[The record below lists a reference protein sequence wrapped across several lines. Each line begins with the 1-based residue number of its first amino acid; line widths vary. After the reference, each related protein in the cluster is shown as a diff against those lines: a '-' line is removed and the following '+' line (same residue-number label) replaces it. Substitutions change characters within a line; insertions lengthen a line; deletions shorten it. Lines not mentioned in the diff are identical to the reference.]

1 MRTLVWV
8 VLLATTAAA
17 ADEPW
22 RDGKITE
29 VAQSELA
36 SPIAGQVIITYTVQ
50 SGTTR
55 YVAYEMVATSA
66 HFRPQTFKIGDA
78 VRVQDHKRTLVLMD
92 SKGKKRSLT
101 LLKKTP

>member
-1 MRTLVWV
+1 MRTIVWV
-8 VLLATTAAA
+8 VLLAITAAA

-22 RDGKITE
+22 RDGKINE

-55 YVAYEMVATSA
+55 YVAYERVATSA
-66 HFRPQTFKIGDA
+66 HFHPPTFQIGDA
-78 VRVQDHKRTLVLMD
+78 VRLQERKKTLVLMD